1 MVKIKTYTHLPHYC
15 IQLKIKNTTQILL
28 FIVLAT
34 IFQKLKNAYIFTI
47 FGYSAQKSD
56 IDAVNLLKQNWN
68 EKELEQFEIIV
79 K

>member
-1 MVKIKTYTHLPHYC
+1 MHYWSF
-15 IQLKIKNTTQILL
+15 L
-28 FIVLAT
+28 FDDYWCFLIDAWWLFSPDA
-34 IFQKLKNAYIFTI
+34 NNIFTI